1 MSDVSNKLL
10 QSSHKGVHE
19 QFDML
24 AAAMQIQSLLQSD
37 IFYAEVEGKPEK
49 YVNKWIRESAARRM
63 RDMGYSPGFTQ
74 KRLLLYIFQLYERFY
89 EQYVTLLPFKH
100 GTPTSEVQY
109 SILLLAAPYL
119 DNEFSTTGLA
129 DICGFL
135 KQDVGQVAAK
145 LTK

>member
-10 QSSHKGVHE
+10 QTGHKGVHE

-24 AAAMQIQSLLQSD
+24 AAAMQVQALLQSD
-37 IFYAEVEGKPEK
+37 IFYAEVDGKPEK

-63 RDMGYSPGFTQ
+63 RDMGYSPGFVQ
-74 KRLLLYIFQLYERFY
+74 KRLLLYVFQLYERFY
-89 EQYVTLLPFKH
+89 EQYVTLPLFKD
-100 GTPTSEVQY
+100 GMPTTEIQY

-119 DNEFSTTGLA
+119 ENEFSTTGLA

-135 KQDVGQVAAK
+135 KQDMGQLATR